1 MERYGIGLQSFRSI
15 REGGYVY
22 VDKTDFIR
30 VLLEGS
36 KYYFLARPRRFGKS
50 LFLSTL
56 ENFFLGRRDL
66 FRGLAIDSYDGWDW
80 QPHAVVRIDL
90 NGADYANS
98 EVALAERLHATLLN
112 YETAFDLPARFDS
125 PAERLRDLIT
135 RAADKY
141 GRGVVVLVDEYEK
154 PVLDTIAD
162 SRRSEEVRE
171 TLRGFYSVLKSVE
184 ESLAMVFI
192 TGVTKFGKMSIF
204 SGFNNLQDISMDMR
218 FGAICG
224 ITEPELIAN
233 FRDGI
238 EGLAEA
244 EEVGF
249 DEAVAV
255 LKKNY
260 DGYHFSRNCPDLY
273 NPFSIL
279 SAMSRREIGPYWF
292 MTGTPTLLA
301 TLLMEKRYDLQS
313 LDGVMATEKELMDV
327 QAGLDNPVALFYQT
341 GYLTLKG
348 YDRESRTYTLGF
360 PNQEVESAFY
370 EYLIPFYMNAR
381 ENKSDS
387 LLTDFVKGI
396 TTGDTVRAI
405 EVLEAYSAG
414 INYDLVPK
422 AEVER
427 HFQNMVYAFSRMVLP
442 YAVSVKTEDHTS
454 DGRIDLLIQTSKYI
468 YVIEMKCNKSA
479 AEALGQ
485 IREKGYGL
493 QFKTD
498 PRQVI
503 FVGMN
508 FSTEKR
514 RLDGYEIELQADNG

>member
-1 MERYGIGLQSFRSI
+1 MARYPIGMQDFKEI

-30 VLLEGS
+30 RMLEGS
-36 KYYFLARPRRFGKS
+36 KYYFLSRPRRFGKS

-56 ENFFLGRRDL
+56 RYFFRGERTL
-66 FRGLAIDSYDGWDW
+66 FRGLAIGAYDGWDW
-80 QPHAVVRIDL
+80 RECPVVRIDFTS
-90 NGADYANS
+90 GSFSRPDG
-98 EVALAERLHATLLN
+98 LAERIHEIIADHEQA
-112 YETAFDLPARFDS
+112 YAVEAPGSDPRARLM
-125 PAERLRDLIT
+125 ALVKVLRE
-135 RAADKY
+135 KS
-141 GRGVVVLVDEYEK
+141 GRKVVVLVDEYEK
-154 PVLDTIAD
+154 PLLDVVDKPALLAAN
-162 SRRSEEVRE
+162 RE
-171 TLRGFYSVLKSVE
+171 LLREFYSVLK
-184 ESLAMVFI
+184 ESDERLQLVFL
-192 TGVTKFGKMSIF
+192 TGVTRFGHLNIF

-370 EYLIPFYMNAR
+370 EY
-381 ENKSDS
+381 
-387 LLTDFVKGI
+387 
-396 TTGDTVRAI
+396 
-405 EVLEAYSAG
+405 
-414 INYDLVPK
+414 
-422 AEVER
+422 
-427 HFQNMVYAFSRMVLP
+427 
-442 YAVSVKTEDHTS
+442 
-454 DGRIDLLIQTSKYI
+454 
-468 YVIEMKCNKSA
+468 
-479 AEALGQ
+479 
-485 IREKGYGL
+485 
-493 QFKTD
+493 
-498 PRQVI
+498 
-503 FVGMN
+503 

-514 RLDGYEIELQADNG
+514 RLDGYAIERQADNG